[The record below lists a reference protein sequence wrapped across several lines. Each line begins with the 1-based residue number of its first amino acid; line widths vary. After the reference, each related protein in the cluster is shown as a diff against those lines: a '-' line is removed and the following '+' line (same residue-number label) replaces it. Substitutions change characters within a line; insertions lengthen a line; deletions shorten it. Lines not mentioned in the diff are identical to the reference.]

1 MLIIRKHN
9 QIINSIIE
17 DIGKNLRVNQ
27 MEVNHNVIKQ
37 GTGSKNMRAVWS
49 SGTDCNKLEK
59 VNKSYKLFTHEK

>member
-9 QIINSIIE
+9 QIINSIIG

-37 GTGSKNMRAVWS
+37 GTRSKNMRAVWS
-49 SGTDCNKLEK
+49 SGTDLQQIWKGK
-59 VNKSYKLFTHEK
+59 